1 MRVKTPVSQLNLRA
15 TSPENSATYEHTCP
29 HISLVWE
36 SATDLVGK
44 RMSAFLTHQ
53 GMLSPH
59 VGTEGCSSFPNSEG
73 RRPGDRGAPYRT
85 LLLPPLLLLLL
96 LPLLQNVSR
105 PASSSAVRVVAAR
118 PRVST
123 KAHFYEAG
131 QWRFRGCRAGRGAPG
146 QGRAGRVR
154 SPLPAPLQLCIWT
167 RGWDRDSRMVQF
179 PPAPLPYQRTTTTPA
194 MPSSGRRGEKVA
206 KKNSHTAGV

>member
-1 MRVKTPVSQLNLRA
+1 M
-15 TSPENSATYEHTCP
+15 
-29 HISLVWE
+29 
-36 SATDLVGK
+36 
-44 RMSAFLTHQ
+44 THQ

-59 VGTEGCSSFPNSEG
+59 VPREGCSSFPNSEG

-131 QWRFRGCRAGRGAPG
+131 QWRFRGCRAGVGARR
-146 QGRAGRVR
+146 GRAGRGGCG
-154 SPLPAPLQLCIWT
+154 LPCPPLQLCIWT

-179 PPAPLPYQRTTTTPA
+179 PPAPLPYQRTTTPPA
-194 MPSSGRRGEKVA
+194 MPSSGRRGEKLPWQ
-206 KKNSHTAGV
+206 KKFTHCGRLNLHLTTPLL

>member
-1 MRVKTPVSQLNLRA
+1 MCVHCTREALDQASRDVLTGGCLPIARPVLLRMRVKTPVSQLNLRA

-36 SATDLVGK
+36 SATDLVAK
-44 RMSAFLTHQ
+44 RMGAHLTHQ

-59 VGTEGCSSFPNSEG
+59 VPTEGCSSFPDSEG

-85 LLLPPLLLLLL
+85 LLLPPLLLPLLLLL

-154 SPLPAPLQLCIWT
+154 SALPA
-167 RGWDRDSRMVQF
+167 
-179 PPAPLPYQRTTTTPA
+179 APTLYLDQG
-194 MPSSGRRGEKVA
+194 MGQG
-206 KKNSHTAGV
+206 